1 MSNFI
6 EVIAIV
12 EGKTEQVFIERV
24 LKPYLELKNIFIY
37 ATQVSKPGQKGGDVK
52 FSRVSRDIGNHL
64 KQRQDTYV
72 TVFVDYYGT
81 KEWPALD
88 EVNERHT
95 PQQIAELLCQATCD
109 QVLDLFEAHQPEQ
122 RFIPYMVMHEFEA
135 LLFSD
140 RKILAESLGIEE
152 DKVQAVLTECGEPEA
167 INNSRETAPS
177 KRLDNWSHRNKFA
190 KTTQGISIA
199 EKIGISKMRQAC
211 PLFDSWL
218 NAIESKLAQ
227 SQLAGMT

>member
-1 MSNFI
+1 MSDFI

-24 LKPYLELKNIFIY
+24 LQPYLASKNIFIS

-52 FSRVSRDIGNHL
+52 FSRVSQDIGNHL
-64 KQRQDTYV
+64 KQRQNTYV
-72 TVFVDYYGT
+72 TVFVDYYGI

-88 EVNERHT
+88 ELNERHT
-95 PQQIAELLCQATCD
+95 PQEIAHLLCQATRE
-109 QVLDLFEAHQPEQ
+109 QVLALFGAQQPDQ
-122 RFIPYMVMHEFEA
+122 RFIPYMAMHEFEA

-140 RKILAESLGIEE
+140 SQILAQSLGIDE
-152 DKVQAVLTECGEPEA
+152 DKVQAVLDESGEPEA
-167 INNSRETAPS
+167 INNGRETAPS
-177 KRLDNWSHRNKFA
+177 KRLDSWSPRNKFA

-211 PLFDSWL
+211 PLFDGWL
-218 NAIESKLAQ
+218 HDIESKLA
-227 SQLAGMT
+227 

>member
-24 LKPYLELKNIFIY
+24 LRPYLASKNIFIS

-52 FSRVSRDIGNHL
+52 FSRVSQDIGNHL
-64 KQRQDTYV
+64 KQRSDTFV
-72 TVFVDYYGT
+72 TVFVDYYGI

-88 EVNERHT
+88 ELNERHT
-95 PQQIAELLCQATCD
+95 PQQIAQLLCQATRE
-109 QVLDLFEAHQPEQ
+109 QVLSLFGAQQPDQ
-122 RFIPYMVMHEFEA
+122 RFIPYMAMHEFEA

-140 RKILAESLGIEE
+140 CQILAQSLGIEE
-152 DKVQAVLTECGEPEA
+152 DEVQSVLIECGEPEA
-167 INNSRETAPS
+167 INNGRETAPS
-177 KRLDNWSHRNKFA
+177 KRLDNWSTRKKFA

-211 PLFDSWL
+211 PLFDGWL
-218 NAIESKLAQ
+218 KLMEAK
-227 SQLAGMT
+227 LN